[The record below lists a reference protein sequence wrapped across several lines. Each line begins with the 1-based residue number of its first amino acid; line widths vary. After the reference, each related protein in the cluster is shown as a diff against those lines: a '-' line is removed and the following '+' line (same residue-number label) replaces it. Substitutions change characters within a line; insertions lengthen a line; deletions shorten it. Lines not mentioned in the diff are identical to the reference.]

1 MLSIFKK
8 LEDKSFFR
16 RLNSI
21 SDAEDAVAND
31 VLYHYICWNSAKRQ
45 AEPKSYPIYN
55 AIKATSDIEILS
67 FIESFFNHD
76 PKNKVL
82 DMNNVNSIYRKILLE
97 NGEELQ
103 KASLDKKKHLK
114 TLITENVSDI
124 VFIKSKNHNKPEPIM
139 TSSTQSEVISDIC
152 DSITTNN
159 DIKSMLK
166 LAKKIHEDI
175 LSQDWKF
182 TGDFSTYKTP
192 ALLSIFLKWVLF
204 GPCVLAENDDTKK
217 IESLLNVTAQFI
229 SQNVKTNRQT
239 NYYLQQNSKTIASK
253 IETPLNIGSG

>member
-1 MLSIFKK
+1 
-8 LEDKSFFR
+8 
-16 RLNSI
+16 
-21 SDAEDAVAND
+21 
-31 VLYHYICWNSAKRQ
+31 
-45 AEPKSYPIYN
+45 
-55 AIKATSDIEILS
+55 
-67 FIESFFNHD
+67 
-76 PKNKVL
+76 
-82 DMNNVNSIYRKILLE
+82 
-97 NGEELQ
+97 
-103 KASLDKKKHLK
+103 
-114 TLITENVSDI
+114 
-124 VFIKSKNHNKPEPIM
+124 M

-152 DSITTNN
+152 DSTTTNN

-182 TGDFSTYKTP
+182 IGDFSTYKTP

-204 GPCVLAENDDTKK
+204 GPCVLAENNDTKK
-217 IESLLNVTAQFI
+217 IENLLNVTAQFI